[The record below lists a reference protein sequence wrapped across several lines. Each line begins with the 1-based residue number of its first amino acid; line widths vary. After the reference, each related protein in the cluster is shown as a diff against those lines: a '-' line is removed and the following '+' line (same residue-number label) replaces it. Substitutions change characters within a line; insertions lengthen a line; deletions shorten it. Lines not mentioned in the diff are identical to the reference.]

1 MNTTI
6 SMYKTELQNY
16 LDSKEYAKNKKEEVL
31 FKIREQQQ
39 LRRELQKELLDSLVN
54 DLIKSLGYNDTVV
67 DLANYI
73 TVTFFESN
81 YTTGI
86 NCYLR
91 PADFNSEAPLEYEE
105 SKTISLAHL
114 LFINVNKNLEFLCD
128 ALSTC
133 FEPQYE
139 LQMERE
145 VFDESAQNYTE
156 KYYKTLSKL
165 SYEILKQ
172 GVEFPKGN
180 TRVQVS
186 LNKKYSVLSMKLL
199 KQTPKQWHIEIN
211 DVYNYK
217 RTLKVAK
224 HYLEHKNW
232 LTVGGKLMK

>member
-91 PADFNSEAPLEYEE
+91 PADFN
-105 SKTISLAHL
+105 
-114 LFINVNKNLEFLCD
+114 
-128 ALSTC
+128 
-133 FEPQYE
+133 
-139 LQMERE
+139 
-145 VFDESAQNYTE
+145 
-156 KYYKTLSKL
+156 
-165 SYEILKQ
+165 
-172 GVEFPKGN
+172 
-180 TRVQVS
+180 
-186 LNKKYSVLSMKLL
+186 
-199 KQTPKQWHIEIN
+199 
-211 DVYNYK
+211 
-217 RTLKVAK
+217 
-224 HYLEHKNW
+224 
-232 LTVGGKLMK
+232 